1 MEKILTS
8 LKWKDIYKYIKSKS
22 GKYMVW
28 HVTFSLPSD
37 AWLASLGFFFLII
50 IPSKI
55 KKHVLLTFTSVNL
68 SFWRGFSY
76 ISVNDFNSYP
86 KLYASNRDLENELRH
101 IAQKQNV
108 FLICSNLILLQ
119 FHLLFV
125 EFIFFFKKNIILRYF
140 TQRMEKGQLK
150 WHNHMIQ

>member
-86 KLYASNRDLENELRH
+86 KLYANNRDLENELRH

-108 FLICSNLILLQ
+108 F
-119 FHLLFV
+119 
-125 EFIFFFKKNIILRYF
+125 FFFDLFKSYFTAIPPAVCTVYFLKKNPLF
-140 TQRMEKGQLK
+140 
-150 WHNHMIQ
+150 